1 LSAFPEG
8 FDLAGPGERRAG
20 GIVSL
25 NSRPYSP
32 MSPAKVLRMAS
43 SKSKEKK
50 KTSHLSKRTSLSP
63 EELILG
69 TGFVRSIGPEAG
81 VNSTLEAIA
90 RLASRLSGGDGC
102 LIHLLDRKRDILKA
116 ASRYRVGQEFAES
129 LKPGQG
135 IPGTAFRR
143 RKPVFAS
150 DLQKGPSAG
159 WREAL
164 GTITFFRRGSRPL
177 GDDGLPLLG
186 ALADQAAAA
195 LENAAIYEKLRDQLA
210 NVSRELKKEGQTKT
224 FLENIVDRSVDPIL
238 ATDLH
243 GKFTFVSRGAEE
255 MFGLPKQEL
264 LGKKISQFYAGGDR
278 EARKIMKVLA
288 KKEKLRNYE
297 TEFIGPRGKLI
308 SVILSASLLKDGR
321 GNPVGT
327 LGVSREITEYK
338 NLLNHITRTEQ
349 SYQKLFE
356 AVNDAICYLNRD
368 GYFSTFNRMFL
379 KMTGYTEKE
388 TRSSHFSRIIHPDDL
403 PMMLNDH
410 EKVLR
415 GDYAPE
421 RYTFRLINKE
431 EKVIYVEGNFRRLK
445 EKNEVLGVLAVLRD
459 VTEKIRLEKE
469 LLELSIT
476 DGLTGLHNQRHFYNE
491 LDKEMERVKRQHT
504 TLSLLL
510 FDLDDFKVFND
521 IHGHLEGD
529 KVLRSVAQV
538 VLKSIRRMDSAYRY
552 GGDEFTVILPGAGK
566 AEAAQ
571 VADRI
576 RKSFTHTPYLQQIK
590 LSIGLVEFDPQYD
603 LTNFVKHTDEAMYT
617 AKKMGGDQ
625 IFIRN

>member
-1 LSAFPEG
+1 MAF
-8 FDLAGPGERRAG
+8 
-20 GIVSL
+20 
-25 NSRPYSP
+25 
-32 MSPAKVLRMAS
+32 

-50 KTSHLSKRTSLSP
+50 KPSQNSKRISIPP
-63 EELILG
+63 EELTLG
-69 TGFVRSIGPEAG
+69 AGLVRSIDPEAG
-81 VNSTLEAIA
+81 MDSTLESIA
-90 RLASRLSGGDGC
+90 RLASRISGEDGC
-102 LIHLLDRKRDILKA
+102 LIHLLDRKQNLLKA
-116 ASRYRVGQEFAES
+116 VFLYHVDQEFAEPV
-129 LKPGQG
+129 KPGQG
-135 IPGTAFRR
+135 IPGMAFRQK
-143 RKPVFAS
+143 KPLSVS
-150 DLQKGPSAG
+150 DLREGSSGP
-159 WREAL
+159 WREASQKAGFRSATSLLLRGRRRGL
-164 GTITFFRRGSRPL
+164 GTITFFRRSSRPS
-177 GDDGLPLLG
+177 GGAGLRLLG
-186 ALADQAAAA
+186 ALADQAAVA
-195 LENAAIYEKLRDQLA
+195 LENAAFYEKLRDQLA
-210 NVSRELKKEGQTKT
+210 EVSQERKKEGQIKT

-243 GKFTFVSRGAEE
+243 GKFTFASRGAEE
-255 MFGLPKQEL
+255 MFGLPRQEL
-264 LGKKISQFYAGGDR
+264 LGKKISQFYAGGER

-349 SYQKLFE
+349 SYQKLFD

-388 TRSSHFSRIIHPDDL
+388 MRSSHFSRIIHPDDL

-603 LTNFVKHTDEAMYT
+603 LTNFVKHADEAMYT
-617 AKKMGGDQ
+617 AKKMGGNQ

>member
-1 LSAFPEG
+1 
-8 FDLAGPGERRAG
+8 
-20 GIVSL
+20 
-25 NSRPYSP
+25 
-32 MSPAKVLRMAS
+32 MMPAAKG
-43 SKSKEKK
+43 KGKK
-50 KTSHLSKRTSLSP
+50 KPAGSLKESCLSP
-63 EELILG
+63 KEISLG
-69 TGFVRSIGPEAG
+69 VEFVRSLDPKAGPNA
-81 VNSTLEAIA
+81 TLRNIA

-102 LIHLLDRKRDILKA
+102 LIHLLDRERNLLKA
-116 ASRYRVGQEFAES
+116 ACRHGAGREFAAP

-135 IPGTAFRR
+135 ISGSAFRQK
-143 RKPVFAS
+143 KPVSVSNLMKDPAEPWTRGA
-150 DLQKGPSAG
+150 QKEGFTSALSLPLRG
-159 WREAL
+159 RQSTL
-164 GTITFFRRGSRPL
+164 GTITLLRRQARPHGAAEL
-177 GDDGLPLLG
+177 ALLR
-186 ALADQAAAA
+186 ALADQAGVAVEDARS
-195 LENAAIYEKLRDQLA
+195 YEKLQGRMLTLF
-210 NVSRELKKEGQTKT
+210 REKKREGQVKT
-224 FLENIVDRSVDPIL
+224 FLENIVDRSADPII

-243 GKFTFVSRGAEE
+243 GNFTFASRGAEE
-255 MFGLPKQEL
+255 MFGLPKEEL
-264 LGKKISQFYAGGDR
+264 LGKKISQFYTGGER

-297 TEFIGPRGKLI
+297 TEFVGPGGKTI
-308 SVILSASLLKDGR
+308 SVILSASLLKDGQ
-321 GNPVGT
+321 GNPLGT

-338 NLLNHITRTEQ
+338 NLLNHITRTDQ

-356 AVNDAICYLNRD
+356 AVNDAIFYLNRE

-388 TRSSHFSRIIHPDDL
+388 IRSFHFSKILHPDDI
-403 PMMLNDH
+403 PMMVNDH
-410 EKVLR
+410 QKVIR

-445 EKNEVLGVLAVLRD
+445 EKNVVVGILAVLRD

-504 TLSLLL
+504 PLSLFL

-552 GGDEFTVILPGAGK
+552 GGDEFTVILPGASHV
-566 AEAAQ
+566 EASQ
-571 VADRI
+571 VAERI
-576 RKSFTHTPYLQQIK
+576 RKTFETTPYLQQIK

-603 LTNFVKHTDEAMYT
+603 LTNFVKHADEAMYT
-617 AKKMGGDQ
+617 AKKMGGNQ
-625 IFIRN
+625 IFIKK

>member
-1 LSAFPEG
+1 
-8 FDLAGPGERRAG
+8 
-20 GIVSL
+20 
-25 NSRPYSP
+25 
-32 MSPAKVLRMAS
+32 MMAS
-43 SKSKEKK
+43 PKTREKK
-50 KTSHLSKRTSLSP
+50 KPSPSPKQPCIPP
-63 EELILG
+63 EESSLG
-69 TGFVRSIGPEAG
+69 TEFLRSIDPAAG
-81 VNSTLEAIA
+81 MASTLETVA
-90 RLASRLSGGDGC
+90 RLASRISGDDGC
-102 LIHLLDRKRDILKA
+102 LIHLLDKKENLLKA
-116 ASRYRVGQEFAES
+116 AHRYRVGREFADS

-135 IPGTAFRR
+135 IPGVAFLR
-143 RKPVFAS
+143 RKPVSIGDLRKEPS
-150 DLQKGPSAG
+150 DP
-159 WREAL
+159 WREAAQKKNLSSAVSLPLLGRRGTL
-164 GTITFFRRGSRPL
+164 GTITFFRRNASRA
-177 GDDGLPLLG
+177 GDAGLPLLG
-186 ALADQAAAA
+186 ALADQAAVAVESAA
-195 LENAAIYEKLRDQLA
+195 VNEKLREQLA
-210 NVSRELKKEGQTKT
+210 AVSREKKREGQVKN

-255 MFGLPKQEL
+255 MFGLPREEL
-264 LGKKISQFYAGGDR
+264 LGKKISQFYAGGER
-278 EARKIMKVLA
+278 EARRIMKVLA
-288 KKEKLRNYE
+288 KRDKLRNYE
-297 TEFIGPRGKLI
+297 TEFIGPRGKRI
-308 SVILSASLLKDGR
+308 SVILSASLLKNGR
-321 GNPVGT
+321 GTPVGT
-327 LGVSREITEYK
+327 LGVTREITEYK
-338 NLLNHITRTEQ
+338 NLLNQINRTEQ
-349 SYQKLFE
+349 TYQKLFE
-356 AVNDAICYLNRD
+356 AVNDAIFYLNRE

-379 KMTGYTEKE
+379 RMTGYTEKE
-388 TRSSHFSRIIHPDDL
+388 IRSSHFSRIIHPDDL

-431 EKVIYVEGNFRRLK
+431 EKVIYVEGNFRRVK
-445 EKNEVLGVLAVLRD
+445 EKDEVVGILAVLRD

-504 TLSLLL
+504 SLSLLL

-538 VLKSIRRMDSAYRY
+538 ALKSIRRMDSAYRY

-603 LTNFVKHTDEAMYT
+603 LTNFVKHADEAMYT
-617 AKKMGGDQ
+617 AKKMGGNQ

>member
-1 LSAFPEG
+1 
-8 FDLAGPGERRAG
+8 
-20 GIVSL
+20 
-25 NSRPYSP
+25 
-32 MSPAKVLRMAS
+32 
-43 SKSKEKK
+43 
-50 KTSHLSKRTSLSP
+50 
-63 EELILG
+63 
-69 TGFVRSIGPEAG
+69 
-81 VNSTLEAIA
+81 
-90 RLASRLSGGDGC
+90 
-102 LIHLLDRKRDILKA
+102 
-116 ASRYRVGQEFAES
+116 
-129 LKPGQG
+129 
-135 IPGTAFRR
+135 
-143 RKPVFAS
+143 
-150 DLQKGPSAG
+150 
-159 WREAL
+159 
-164 GTITFFRRGSRPL
+164 
-177 GDDGLPLLG
+177 
-186 ALADQAAAA
+186 
-195 LENAAIYEKLRDQLA
+195 
-210 NVSRELKKEGQTKT
+210 
-224 FLENIVDRSVDPIL
+224 
-238 ATDLH
+238 
-243 GKFTFVSRGAEE
+243 
-255 MFGLPKQEL
+255 MFGLPKEEL
-264 LGKKISQFYAGGDR
+264 LGKKISQFYAGGER

-297 TEFIGPRGKLI
+297 TEFVGPGGKII
-308 SVILSASLLKDGR
+308 SIILSASLLKDGQ
-321 GNPVGT
+321 GNPGGT

-356 AVNDAICYLNRD
+356 AVNDAIFFLNRE

-388 TRSSHFSRIIHPDDL
+388 IRSFHFSKIIHPDDI
-403 PMMLNDH
+403 PMMVNDH
-410 EKVLR
+410 QKVIR

-445 EKNEVLGVLAVLRD
+445 EKNVVVGILAVLRD

-504 TLSLLL
+504 PLSLLL

-552 GGDEFTVILPGAGK
+552 GGDEFTVILPGATQV
-566 AEAAQ
+566 EASQ
-571 VADRI
+571 VAERI
-576 RKSFTHTPYLQQIK
+576 RRTFENTAYLQQIK

-603 LTNFVKHTDEAMYT
+603 LTTFVKHADEAMYT
-617 AKKMGGDQ
+617 AKKKGGNQ
-625 IFIRN
+625 IFIEKQGQPV